1 MRQRLRRR
9 RESGTAIIETALT
22 LTLFTA
28 IIFSLFDFGYI
39 MFLHQTIASRVE
51 AAARYGAL
59 NPTDT
64 TGMKNYVL
72 YYSTAT
78 GSGTGIFGL
87 TASNV
92 SATRSGAGT
101 NDDRVVVTVSG
112 YKFPAIYPAMSGNGR
127 PITVSMPVETN

>member
-1 MRQRLRRR
+1 MSQKLQKRRN
-9 RESGTAIIETALT
+9 SGTALVETALT
-22 LTLFTA
+22 LTLFTS

-72 YYSTAT
+72 YFAPT
-78 GSGTGIFGL
+78 GSGPALFGL

-92 SATRSGAGT
+92 SATRTGSGT

-112 YKFPAIYPAMSGNGR
+112 YVFPAISPAMAGHGK
-127 PITVSMPVETN
+127 PITVSMPVEAN

>member
-1 MRQRLRRR
+1 MNPKPRKS
-9 RESGTAIIETALT
+9 RESGTALVETALT
-22 LTLFTA
+22 LSLYV
-28 IIFSLFDFGYI
+28 IIVFSLFDFGYI
-39 MFLHQTIASRVE
+39 MFLHQTIAARVE

-72 YYSTAT
+72 YYGPT
-78 GSGTGIFGL
+78 GSGGAIFGL

-92 SATRSGAGT
+92 SATRTGSGT
-101 NDDRVVVTVSG
+101 NEDRVVVTVSG
-112 YKFPAIYPAMSGNGR
+112 YRFPAIYPAMSGNGK